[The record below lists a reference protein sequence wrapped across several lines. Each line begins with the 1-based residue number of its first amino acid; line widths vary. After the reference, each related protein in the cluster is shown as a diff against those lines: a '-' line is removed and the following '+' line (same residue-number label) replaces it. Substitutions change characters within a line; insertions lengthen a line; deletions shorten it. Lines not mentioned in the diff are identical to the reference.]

1 MERFKLKKFRFA
13 ALEDF
18 DTEMEINSALGND

>member
-1 MERFKLKKFRFA
+1 MIIEKRREDEGITFRFA

-18 DTEMEINSALGND
+18 KRRSVVC